1 MRVEKTFPLHIA
13 AEAAQFTTKEFRRQ
27 VNNGPLKLQGCD
39 RGSSG
44 SGDPIGYS
52 RRRILQ
58 AAITK
63 RLTPLGVSAST
74 AAAAAYRFT
83 DEGQTRRQPSET
95 FEHGKTLLLVSPE
108 GATVKNVFFD
118 VTLSDATDRT
128 VAAIVVD
135 LNKLVEAVDSVL
147 NERPK

>member
-1 MRVEKTFPLHIA
+1 MGVETFPLHVA
-13 AEAAQFTTKEFRRQ
+13 AAAAQFTPKEFRRQ

-63 RLTPLGVSAST
+63 RLTPLGVSPS
-74 AAAAAYRFT
+74 AAARAAFQFS
-83 DEGQTRRQPSET
+83 DEGQTGRRPGEL
-95 FEHGKTLLLVSPE
+95 FPNGKTLLLVSPE
-108 GATVKNVFFD
+108 GATVKSVLYDAPHTD
-118 VTLSDATDRT
+118 VTDRA
-128 VAAIVVD
+128 VAAITID
-135 LNKLVEAVDSVL
+135 LNRVAQEVDDFISKENNL
-147 NERPK
+147 